1 LIASFLEQHVHN
13 GGVDDVAEVLLG
25 FLRTYGKNGAKIVK
39 NNCVSCALGVA
50 DLGGGEFLT
59 TLHSTRHLLTL
70 CHSVYKLK
78 LCFQLFGTAYGLIIK
93 RLLDTELDSPTK
105 FSILSLVI
113 DAKRLSSERESI
125 AAKSKLIRFYGWKK
139 EKKGSNTSRSRKSL
153 PPKRKEDFRPKNEFT
168 DPYIQNY
175 RKSRSGEILATKSK
189 SQPTKS
195 THKERKRQKRSEIIS
210 HQKEILQ
217 RATKNRKNKK
227 KQQRDQVLREFAIS
241 VIH

>member
-1 LIASFLEQHVHN
+1 M
-13 GGVDDVAEVLLG
+13 DDVSEVLLG

-59 TLHSTRHLLTL
+59 TLHSTRHLLTF

-78 LCFQLFGTAYGLIIK
+78 LCFQLFGTAYGFIMK
-93 RLLDTELDSPTK
+93 RLLDTELASPTK

-125 AAKSKLIRFYGWKK
+125 AAKSKLIRFYGWKGK
-139 EKKGSNTSRSRKSL
+139 KKGSSTSLPQKQT
-153 PPKRKEDFRPKNEFT
+153 PPKRKEDFRPNNEFT

-189 SQPTKS
+189 SQLIKS
-195 THKERKRQKRSEIIS
+195 THKERKRQKRSEIIAN
-210 HQKEILQ
+210 QKEILL

-227 KQQRDQVLREFAIS
+227 KQQRDRVLQEFAFS
-241 VIH
+241 MV